1 MSDMAE
7 LMTVEELSKYLRL
20 TKRTIYR
27 LLRQGNMPAA
37 KVGHRWRFDREAI
50 DNWFRRGATGA
61 YGRVLVIDDDPA
73 IGRLF
78 AGTLEERGYSVIA
91 LQTAHEA
98 MELVQR
104 TNFGHIF
111 VDLDMP
117 KIKEAEILR
126 RIRAAQPDV
135 PVTITSGYLD
145 SEMMRGAL
153 EHGPLGVI
161 KRPFGADEIL
171 MSLGES
177 RHRPSGSSKSNEYRP
192 LAVRHA

>member
-1 MSDMAE
+1 MAE

-117 KIKEAEILR
+117 KIKGPDNLAPYQGGAAGGASGTRGWPWPQVR
-126 RIRAAQPDV
+126 R
-135 PVTITSGYLD
+135 
-145 SEMMRGAL
+145 
-153 EHGPLGVI
+153 
-161 KRPFGADEIL
+161 K
-171 MSLGES
+171 
-177 RHRPSGSSKSNEYRP
+177 
-192 LAVRHA
+192 